1 MFGTN
6 TLLNMA
12 ALLFAGLL
20 FSRLIKLLKLPNVT
34 GFLVG
39 GLITVSYT
47 HLDVY
52 KRQVGQQEVHEHEAF
67 GGAPGGCLYCWLTSF
82 APESVNQFAKNT

>member
-1 MFGTN
+1 MFGMDP
-6 TLLNMA
+6 LLNMA

-39 GLITVSYT
+39 GLS
-47 HLDVY
+47 L
-52 KRQVGQQEVHEHEAF
+52 G
-67 GGAPGGCLYCWLTSF
+67 PLCWACS
-82 APESVNQFAKNT
+82 ARRG

>member
-39 GLITVSYT
+39 GLIIGPLFWACS
-47 HLDVY
+47 
-52 KRQVGQQEVHEHEAF
+52 VHK
-67 GGAPGGCLYCWLTSF
+67 GWNL
-82 APESVNQFAKNT
+82 